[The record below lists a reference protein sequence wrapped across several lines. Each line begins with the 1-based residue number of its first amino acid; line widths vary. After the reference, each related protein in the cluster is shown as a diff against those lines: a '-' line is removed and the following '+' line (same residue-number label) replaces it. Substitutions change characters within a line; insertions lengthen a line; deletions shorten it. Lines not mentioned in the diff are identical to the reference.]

1 MVCFA
6 VSSGEQSAEGA
17 YCLLERFDRATRG
30 ENPIRN
36 EKGCLLLFSLPIL
49 TVVPASSIQ
58 TEISVFHECGQSC
71 RTENT
76 TSGLVYVYDYSN
88 NL

>member
-17 YCLLERFDRATRG
+17 YCLLERFDRATCG

-36 EKGCLLLFSLPIL
+36 KKGCLLLFSLPIL
-49 TVVPASSIQ
+49 TVVPASFIK
-58 TEISVFHECGQSC
+58 TEIQLSTSVV
-71 RTENT
+71 N
-76 TSGLVYVYDYSN
+76 LVEQKTRLLD
-88 NL
+88 

>member
-1 MVCFA
+1 MQ
-6 VSSGEQSAEGA
+6 SSGEQSAEGA
-17 YCLLERFDRATRG
+17 YCLDLIVPRG

-36 EKGCLLLFSLPIL
+36 EKGCLLLFSLPVL
-49 TVVPASSIQ
+49 TVLPASSIQ
-58 TEISVFHECGQSC
+58 TEISIVDECGQSC

-76 TSGLVYVYDYSN
+76 TSGLVYVHDYSN